1 MSSKETLTSFMDM
14 LGFKEISYAF
24 EFIAENNFSES
35 QITALVREFTKPAI
49 ELIECKVCGKS
60 LDVIEF
66 LTSNYPNTCRNCVNK
81 ALGIDIDNLFENDN
95 IIDDLEPYDC
105 KKCDYNYSKDCNEGC
120 RKLISEEEF

>member
-49 ELIECKVCGKS
+49 ELIECK
-60 LDVIEF
+60 
-66 LTSNYPNTCRNCVNK
+66 
-81 ALGIDIDNLFENDN
+81 
-95 IIDDLEPYDC
+95 
-105 KKCDYNYSKDCNEGC
+105 KCDYNYSKDCNEGC